1 MIFPNKLKTYE
12 ESILSK
18 LPIVLNIILEGKR
31 DILEIY
37 QLCENHFNEVQEYI
51 YVLDILYILN
61 KIKYVEGG
69 KIYVEEDTK

>member
-1 MIFPNKLKTYE
+1 MIFPNKLRTYE

-37 QLCENHFNEVQEYI
+37 KLSENHFNEVQEYI

-61 KIKYVEGG
+61 KIC
-69 KIYVEEDTK
+69 

>member
-1 MIFPNKLKTYE
+1 MIFPNKLRTYE

-37 QLCENHFNEVQEYI
+37 KLCENHFNEVQEYI

-61 KIKYVEGG
+61 KIKYVKGG
-69 KIYVEEDTK
+69 KIYVEEVTK

>member
-37 QLCENHFNEVQEYI
+37 KLCENHFNEVQEYI

-61 KIKYVEGG
+61 KIKYV
-69 KIYVEEDTK
+69 IV

>member
-1 MIFPNKLKTYE
+1 MIFPNKLRTYE

-37 QLCENHFNEVQEYI
+37 KLCENHFNEVQEYI

-61 KIKYVEGG
+61 EIKYVKGG

>member
-18 LPIVLNIILEGKR
+18 LPVVLNIILEGKR

-51 YVLDILYILN
+51 CVRYF
-61 KIKYVEGG
+61 
-69 KIYVEEDTK
+69 IYFR

>member
-1 MIFPNKLKTYE
+1 MIVPNNLKTYE

-37 QLCENHFNEVQEYI
+37 KLCENHFNEVQEYI
-51 YVLDILYILN
+51 DVLDILYILN

-69 KIYVEEDTK
+69 KIYVEADTK

>member
-61 KIKYVEGG
+61 KIKYVKGG

>member
-37 QLCENHFNEVQEYI
+37 KLCENHFNEVQEYI
-51 YVLDILYILN
+51 DVLDILYILN

-69 KIYVEEDTK
+69 KIYVEADTK

>member
-37 QLCENHFNEVQEYI
+37 KLCENHFNEVQEYI

-69 KIYVEEDTK
+69 KIYVEADTK

>member
-1 MIFPNKLKTYE
+1 MIFPNKLRTYE

-37 QLCENHFNEVQEYI
+37 KLCENHFNEVQEYI

-61 KIKYVEGG
+61 KIKYVKGG

>member
-37 QLCENHFNEVQEYI
+37 KLCENHFNEVQEYI

-69 KIYVEEDTK
+69 RIYVEEDTK

>member
-37 QLCENHFNEVQEYI
+37 KLCEYHFNEVQEYI
-51 YVLDILYILN
+51 YVLDILYMLN
-61 KIKYVEGG
+61 KIIYVEGG
-69 KIYVEEDTK
+69 KIHVEADTQ

>member
-1 MIFPNKLKTYE
+1 MIFPNKLRTYE

-18 LPIVLNIILEGKR
+18 LPIVLNIILEGNR

-37 QLCENHFNEVQEYI
+37 KLCENHFNEVQEYI

-61 KIKYVEGG
+61 KIKYVKGG

>member
-12 ESILSK
+12 EPILSK

-37 QLCENHFNEVQEYI
+37 
-51 YVLDILYILN
+51 
-61 KIKYVEGG
+61 K
-69 KIYVEEDTK
+69 

>member
-18 LPIVLNIILEGKR
+18 LPVVLNIILEGKR